1 MIKKIVSSGMFIA
14 LVILATSCSSSKNGT
29 ALKATNGNLSG
40 TWTITNILTSLPPN
54 INITNVFDEAPFDAF
69 KESTWDLTRNGK
81 GSFTLADGTKKEIY
95 WSIYGKDPNAEFQFK
110 KLNGEKARNVDA
122 GYRLQLQSISENEF
136 VARSP
141 IDIGEG
147 KTGYITYTFT
157 KK

>member
-1 MIKKIVSSGMFIA
+1 MKRKLSIVW
-14 LVILATSCSSSKNGT
+14 LAAIVLLTASCSSSKTGT

-54 INITNVFDEAPFDAF
+54 INITDVFDEASFDAF
-69 KESTWDLTRNGK
+69 KKSTWELIRNGK
-81 GSFTLADGTKKEIY
+81 GSFTLENGTKKEIY
-95 WSIYGKDPNAEFQFK
+95 WSIYGKEPNAEFQFK
-110 KLNGEKARNVDA
+110 KLNGQKAKDVDA
-122 GYRLQLQSISENEF
+122 GYRLELQSISANEF

-157 KK
+157 K